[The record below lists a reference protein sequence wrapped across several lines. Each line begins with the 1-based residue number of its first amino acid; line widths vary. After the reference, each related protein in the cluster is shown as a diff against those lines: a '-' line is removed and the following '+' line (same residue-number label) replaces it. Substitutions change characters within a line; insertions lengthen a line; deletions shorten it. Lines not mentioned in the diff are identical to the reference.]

1 MKGSGMSDKN
11 DGIQLDSAGMGKV
24 YDDFAEAFAKSDQ
37 LPTWRYAG
45 KPAMER
51 VLVGCLHENSKLL
64 DLGSASARVEVGVLL
79 PHGVKPEHITG
90 VEISPEQVEMA
101 KTRVPAATFMVGD
114 VSDPML
120 LTDKNGTF
128 DAVFS
133 HMVFEHLDDEQFKRT
148 CENASRL
155 LKLGGMFAF
164 VVTHPDK
171 MTDVEGNLV
180 TNYGAFETSAPWG
193 GVLHNW
199 RRSVA
204 DTVKI
209 LEKAG
214 FTDVTTE
221 DVSFPTQMPEG
232 LSAEEQTSF
241 SEALEKYSRYPA
253 IRLAV
258 RARKQ

>member
-1 MKGSGMSDKN
+1 MSDN
-11 DGIQLDSAGMGKV
+11 TSGIKLDSAGMGKV
-24 YDDFAEAFAKSDQ
+24 YDDFADAFAKSDQ

-51 VLVGCLHENSKLL
+51 VLEGCLNENAKLL
-64 DLGSASARVEVGVLL
+64 DLGSASARVEVNVLL
-79 PHGVKPEHITG
+79 PHGVKPENITG
-90 VEISPEQVEMA
+90 IEISPDQVEIA
-101 KTRVPAATFMVGD
+101 KKRIAGANFFVGD
-114 VSDPML
+114 ISDPSL
-120 LTDKNGTF
+120 LSGKDGTF

-155 LKLGGMFAF
+155 LKPGGMFAF

-171 MTDVEGNLV
+171 MTDVAGNLV

-204 DTVKI
+204 DTVKT
-209 LEKAG
+209 LEGSG
-214 FTDVTTE
+214 FADVTTE
-221 DVSFPTQMPEG
+221 DIPFPSEMPDG
-232 LSAEEQTSF
+232 LSAEEQASF